1 MPILLSFVLCDGDYS
16 RKNLK
21 RNAAFL
27 LSIGIADDK
36 PELVIK
42 DNKNT
47 LPIQVVI
54 ADEGFNFY

>member
-1 MPILLSFVLCDGDYS
+1 MEII
-16 RKNLK
+16 REKNLK

-36 PELVIK
+36 PEFVTK

-47 LPIQVVI
+47 LPIQVVN